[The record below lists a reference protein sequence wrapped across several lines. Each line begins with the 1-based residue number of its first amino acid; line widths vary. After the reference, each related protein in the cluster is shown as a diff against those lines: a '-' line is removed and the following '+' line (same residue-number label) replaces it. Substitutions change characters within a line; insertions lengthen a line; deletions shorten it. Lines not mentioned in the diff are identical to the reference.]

1 VYLSRLLKPLGVAT
15 TRLAQGLPA
24 GADLEFTDD
33 LTIQRALENR
43 RDY

>member
-1 VYLSRLLKPLGVAT
+1 LGVPT

-33 LTIQRALENR
+33 VTIQRALENR